1 MLKIRFARAGRK
13 KRPFFKIVV
22 TEHTKPAQSGF
33 IEKLGWY
40 NPLTKEFDLNIEKV
54 KARIA
59 NGAQLSP
66 SVEKV
71 IKAKNV
77 TL

>member
-22 TEHTKPAQSGF
+22 TEHTKPCQSGF

-40 NPLTKEFDLNIEKV
+40 NPLTKEFDMDMKKV
-54 KARIA
+54 QDRVSH
-59 NGAQLSP
+59 GAQLSP
-66 SVEKV
+66 SLAKV
-71 IKAKNV
+71 MKKKDI

>member
-13 KRPFFKIVV
+13 KRPFYKIVV
-22 TEHTKPAQSGF
+22 TEHTKPSQSGF

-40 NPLTKEFDLNIEKV
+40 NPLTKEFDLNTDNV
-54 KARIA
+54 KERISH
-59 NGAQLSP
+59 GAQLSP
-66 SVEKV
+66 SLAKV
-71 IKAKNV
+71 LTAQKV